1 MLLTGF
7 FDGLGQAL
15 GTVIR
20 WIVDSLSGAF
30 GLLGSA
36 SNAFIGGL
44 SRTLGITPSLLSLS
58 VLLLGLFLLYR
69 GVRAFMRSSFIA
81 GSLLLLLGLWLLS
94 MLII

>member
-30 GLLGSA
+30 G
-36 SNAFIGGL
+36 
-44 SRTLGITPSLLSLS
+44 
-58 VLLLGLFLLYR
+58 LLYR